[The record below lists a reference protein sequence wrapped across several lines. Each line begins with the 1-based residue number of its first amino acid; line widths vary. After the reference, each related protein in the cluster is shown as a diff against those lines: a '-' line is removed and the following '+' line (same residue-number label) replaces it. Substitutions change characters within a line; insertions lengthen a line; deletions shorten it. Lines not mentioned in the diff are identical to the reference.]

1 MAGRRAIRKSTAVLN
16 TPSVSC
22 PRSRLRSRSPPIRLT
37 KPSRQSRRPQKP
49 DKSATARS
57 SSSTSTTRFAF
68 GPARQMQQHFDL
80 ALNLIQSGVNQMTFK
95 RPYRAGLAAL
105 AVGLFAATAAYAEP
119 TINKGDNAWMLTST
133 VLVLLMTIP
142 GLALFYGGLVRSK
155 NMLSVLMQVF
165 YTVCIVTILWA
176 LYGYSLAF
184 TGGSDFIGG
193 FSKAFL
199 MGVTPDSKAATF
211 SVDANISELVYVC
224 FQMTF
229 AAITPA
235 LIVGAFAERMKFAAV
250 VLFIPL
256 WVTLIYFPIAHM
268 VWYWAG
274 PDAISDAVKALAAA
288 GDAAA
293 KTAAQAK
300 LDEVNADA
308 GWVFKKGA
316 IDFAGGT
323 VVHINAGIAGLV
335 GALLIGKRTGYGKDL
350 MAPHSLTMSMIG
362 ASLLWVGWFGFNAG
376 SNLEANGGAA
386 LAMTN
391 SFVAT
396 AAAALSWMFAEWI
409 IKGHPSVLGALS
421 GAVAGLV
428 AVTPADGYSG
438 SMGAIVLGLVVG
450 GFCLFFC
457 TVVKNAIGYDDSLDV
472 FGVHC
477 IGGIVGALG
486 TGILVNPAL
495 GGTGI
500 MDYTTGKIADY
511 DFAAQM
517 ISQTWG
523 VCTTLVWS
531 GIGSAILYKVV
542 DVIVGLRA
550 NVESEREGL
559 DITEHTE
566 RAYNM

>member
-1 MAGRRAIRKSTAVLN
+1 
-16 TPSVSC
+16 
-22 PRSRLRSRSPPIRLT
+22 
-37 KPSRQSRRPQKP
+37 
-49 DKSATARS
+49 
-57 SSSTSTTRFAF
+57 
-68 GPARQMQQHFDL
+68 
-80 ALNLIQSGVNQMTFK
+80 MTFK
-95 RPYRAGLAAL
+95 RPYRAGLAVL
-105 AVGLFAATAAYAEP
+105 AAGLFAATAAYAEP
-119 TINKGDNAWMLTST
+119 TVNKGDNAWMLTST

-155 NMLSVLMQVF
+155 NMLSVLAQVF

-176 LYGYSLAF
+176 LYGYSVAF
-184 TGGSDFIGG
+184 TGGSDFFGG

-250 VLFIPL
+250 ALFIPL

-323 VVHINAGIAGLV
+323 VVHINSGIAGLV
-335 GALLIGKRTGYGKDL
+335 GCLIIGKRVGYGKDL
-350 MAPHSLTMSMIG
+350 MAPHSLTMTMIG

-376 SNLEANGGAA
+376 SNLESNGTTA
-386 LAMTN
+386 LAFVNTM
-391 SFVAT
+391 VAT
-396 AAAALSWMFAEWI
+396 AGAAFSWLIFEWI
-409 IKGHPSVLGALS
+409 FKGKPSLLGICS

-428 AVTPADGYSG
+428 AVTPASG
-438 SMGAIVLGLVVG
+438 FAGPIGAMVLGFVVSPA
-450 GFCLFFC
+450 CLFF
-457 TVVKNAIGYDDSLDV
+457 VSAVKNTFGYDDALDV

-477 IGGIVGALG
+477 IGGIIGALG

-495 GGTGI
+495 GGVGI
-500 MDYTTGKIADY
+500 TDYTNITGNNAGTY
-511 DFAAQM
+511 EFAGQM
-517 ISQTWG
+517 ISQCKA
-523 VCTTLVWS
+523 V
-531 GIGSAILYKVV
+531 
-542 DVIVGLRA
+542 
-550 NVESEREGL
+550 
-559 DITEHTE
+559 
-566 RAYNM
+566 